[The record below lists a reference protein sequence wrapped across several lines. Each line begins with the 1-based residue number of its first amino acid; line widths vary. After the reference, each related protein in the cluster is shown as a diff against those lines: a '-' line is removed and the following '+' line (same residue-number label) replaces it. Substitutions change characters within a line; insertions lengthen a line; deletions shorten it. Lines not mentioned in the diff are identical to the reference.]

1 MARSPIDRS
10 RVHPGAFG
18 PRTNEVYNRAR
29 INLNVHRWFGQGSA
43 MNLRLFEVPAARGFL
58 LTDWVEEI
66 DGAYRPDEQV
76 VCWRTTSELR
86 AKVAYY
92 LAHEDERREIAARGH
107 EHFLR
112 HHTYAVRARGLLDQ
126 LA

>member
-1 MARSPIDRS
+1 M
-10 RVHPGAFG
+10 
-18 PRTNEVYNRAR
+18 
-29 INLNVHRWFGQGSA
+29 
-43 MNLRLFEVPAARGFL
+43 VP
-58 LTDWVEEI
+58 
-66 DGAYRPDEQV
+66 YRPDEQV

-92 LAHEDERREIAARGH
+92 LAHEDERREIAARGY

-112 HHTYAVRARGLLDQ
+112 HHTYAVRARGLLDH